1 MKSGNGRE
9 KVCLVSED
17 RYLLC
22 GLARELEGDFLP
34 VPAPADGG
42 IPEGLCVLDLDGYEG
57 EIPDGAILLSREEET
72 RAAFPDALPIPYPI
86 GAVAQKLS
94 EKKRDTPPLS
104 LDKTSHA
111 VRLFGKT
118 VRLSELEFSLLS
130 YLVSYRGEEAA
141 REAILRDVFGGGTT
155 PGMLNVYIHYLREKL
170 GFAGRVILSS
180 RGGGYRLS
188 PELTG
193 KNDLRKEEENG
204 GC

>member
-1 MKSGNGRE
+1 METAARKSVSSAKTGICSAGLRGSW
-9 KVCLVSED
+9 KAIFCLSP
-17 RYLLC
+17 RRRTAGFRRGC
-22 GLARELEGDFLP
+22 ACC
-34 VPAPADGG
+34 PAA
-42 IPEGLCVLDLDGYEG
+42 
-57 EIPDGAILLSREEET
+57 

-180 RGGGYRLS
+180 RGGGYRLA